1 MRTLYLAFV
10 RRIAKWK
17 LLSFRVDEEKRDF
30 SVAADC
36 RTGRIFHYLRHLE
49 DIFRPGR
56 GFSAVKS
63 CLPGARQ
70 EGFYPI
76 PVVKIPPMKWWNPP
90 VKGPKRFTSKVLT
103 KTCLFS
109 APSQAAL
116 GGLSHV
122 RKPVNPP
129 KNVAC
134 SFSPIFCESYLTN
147 KTILRRNWPWY
158 VQVCSKKM
166 KSNTSII
173 RRYYT
178 TNIFCGN

>member
-1 MRTLYLAFV
+1 MLDHASRFQVHEASCYKYTRGAMRTLYLAFV

-76 PVVKIPPMKWWNPP
+76 PVVKIPPMK
-90 VKGPKRFTSKVLT
+90 
-103 KTCLFS
+103 
-109 APSQAAL
+109 
-116 GGLSHV
+116 
-122 RKPVNPP
+122 
-129 KNVAC
+129 
-134 SFSPIFCESYLTN
+134 
-147 KTILRRNWPWY
+147 
-158 VQVCSKKM
+158 
-166 KSNTSII
+166 
-173 RRYYT
+173 
-178 TNIFCGN
+178 